1 MSLLQREP
9 AAVAGFV
16 PAFVGGLMQ
25 LLTEFHIPITAGQ
38 ATAIVSLLTIALGFW
53 VRSKVSPVSKASKVP
68 GNEVLP

>member
-1 MSLLQREP
+1 MSILTKEP

-25 LLTEFHIPITAGQ
+25 LLTEFNIPITAGQ

-53 VRSKVSPVSKASKVP
+53 VRSRVSPVAKEAK
-68 GNEVLP
+68 